1 MVKAT
6 GADASATNHTMANVA
21 SWVLIVAFLGLLL
34 SAVVPAMS
42 HGSGGDA
49 ATALFFM
56 LGLTA
61 TLVGTGLALAA
72 SVSRP
77 RTALGGLLLIV
88 GLILLFGIVP
98 SIAALG
104 VVLLGVAVEIG
115 SLPGE

>member
-6 GADASATNHTMANVA
+6 GADTPATNHTMANLA
-21 SWVLIVAFLGLLL
+21 SWLLIVAFVGLVL

-42 HGSGGDA
+42 HDAGGDA
-49 ATALFFM
+49 ATALCFM

-61 TLVGTGLALAA
+61 TLVGTGLALAS

-77 RTALGGLLLIV
+77 RTALGGLLMIA
-88 GLILLFGIVP
+88 GLVLLFGIVP
-98 SIAALG
+98 SIVALG